1 MYVARLT
8 LVRRSSLRFL
18 RSSVRNV
25 DPAAL
30 PHCYAPSLSVRSIS
44 VSPRIMAS
52 QYKLKGV
59 SSLDLKEGEKQEAEV
74 EGIEDA
80 KVLLVNSLGKV
91 HAVSSKCTHYGA
103 PLKNGVVCK
112 GRLTCPWHGAS
123 FNIATGDVEDAP
135 ALDPI
140 ANFDIVQQD
149 GAVYIKGDESTI
161 KANRKTLD
169 ISCKAEG
176 QERVVIVGG

>member
-1 MYVARLT
+1 MFVSRFT
-8 LVRRSSLRFL
+8 LVRLSSPRFPRRS
-18 RSSVRNV
+18 VPNV

-30 PHCYAPSLSVRSIS
+30 PRCHAPHSSVRSIS
-44 VSPRIMAS
+44 LSPRIMAS
-52 QYKLKGV
+52 EFKLKGV
-59 SSLDLKEGEKQEAEV
+59 SSFDLKEGEKQEAEV

-80 KVLLVNSLGKV
+80 KVLLVNSLGRV
-91 HAVSSKCTHYGA
+91 HAVSPKCTHYGA

-140 ANFDIVQQD
+140 ANFDIVQRD

-176 QERVVIVGG
+176 QEKVVIVGG